1 MLSLS
6 LSHTHTHI
14 LIHVPICT
22 RICIIFA
29 STQAPIYMAEM
40 CPAHIRGSLVTSKEA
55 FIVFGII
62 VGYSTGNAM
71 SSHPMAWY
79 GTHNVRS

>member
-1 MLSLS
+1 
-6 LSHTHTHI
+6 
-14 LIHVPICT
+14 
-22 RICIIFA
+22 
-29 STQAPIYMAEM
+29 MAEM